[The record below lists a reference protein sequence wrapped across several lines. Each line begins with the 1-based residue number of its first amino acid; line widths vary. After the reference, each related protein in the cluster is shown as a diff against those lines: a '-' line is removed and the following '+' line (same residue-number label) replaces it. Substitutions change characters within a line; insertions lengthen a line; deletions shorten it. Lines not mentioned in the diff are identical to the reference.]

1 MTSAL
6 TGTELAAHIREKYPD
21 VVEQSS
27 DSAVW
32 VKPERIVEVVRSL
45 KDEPGLHFNYLNAIS
60 AVDFIE
66 YFEVIYHLT
75 SFEHNHSAVVKAKVY
90 GREDPTIPSVLDV
103 WPGADYQERE
113 IWDLMGV
120 RFSGHP
126 NLKRI
131 MLWDGFVGHPHRKDF
146 QDTVEY

>member
-1 MTSAL
+1 MTKVL
-6 TGTELAAHIREKYPD
+6 GGRELAAHLGDLSPGA
-21 VVEQSS
+21 VEEWG
-27 DSAVW
+27 DSAIRVR
-32 VKPERIVEVVRSL
+32 PEKIVEIMRSL
-45 KDEPGLHFNYLNAIS
+45 KESPELNLVYLNSIS

-66 YFEVIYHLT
+66 YFELIYHLT
-75 SFEHNHSAVVKAKVY
+75 SFENNHSAVIKARVY
-90 GREDPTIPSVLDV
+90 TREDPTIPSIVDV
-103 WPGADYQERE
+103 WNGADFQERE

-131 MLWDGFVGHPHRKDF
+131 MLWEGFSGHPLRKDF